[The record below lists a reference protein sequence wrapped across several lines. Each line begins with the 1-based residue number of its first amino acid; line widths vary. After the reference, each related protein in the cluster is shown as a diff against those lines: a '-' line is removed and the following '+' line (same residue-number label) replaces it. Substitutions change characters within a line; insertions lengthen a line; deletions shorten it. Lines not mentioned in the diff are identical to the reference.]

1 MYNTE
6 NLKGILPAVVTPV
19 DENEIFAP
27 AAYEALLEKIY
38 TAGVDGIYVCG
49 QTGEGPLQTVNQR
62 KKVAEASV
70 ACSPKGKQVIVHVG
84 SHRTEDAV
92 DLARHA
98 SRIGATAVSAL
109 PPGGVYPFAEILA
122 YYREIARACTV
133 PFLVYYFPDTCPA
146 IKTAE
151 QILDLCAIPGVVGL
165 KFTDFDLYRMRILKQ
180 HDVVLYNGRD
190 EILVAGL
197 LMGADGGIGTFY
209 NVLPDLFVDLF
220 KRTQQNDWT
229 GARAVQ
235 DRINKIIEIT
245 LRFPA
250 LPAVKQTLRWM
261 GIACGECIRPRQRL
275 TEEQARDLKIQ
286 LTGAGLDLGKE

>member
-1 MYNTE
+1 MYNTDG
-6 NLKGILPAVVTPV
+6 LKGILPAVVTPV

-27 AAYEALLEKIY
+27 AAYEQLLEKIY

-49 QTGEGPLQTVNQR
+49 QTGEGPLQTVEQR

-70 ACSPKGKQVIVHVG
+70 SGSPKGKQVIVHVG

-92 DLARHA
+92 ELARHA

-109 PPGGVYPFAEILA
+109 PPGGVYPYSEIHA
-122 YYREIARACTV
+122 YYREIAAACTV

-146 IKTAE
+146 IKNAE
-151 QILDLCAIPGVVGL
+151 QILELCAIPGVVGL
-165 KFTDFDLYRMRILKQ
+165 KFTDFDLYKMRILKQ
-180 HDVVLYNGRD
+180 HGVTLYNGRD

-209 NVLPDLFVDLF
+209 NVMPELFVEVF
-220 KRTQQNDWT
+220 ARAQRNDWT
-229 GARAVQ
+229 GAREVQ

-250 LPAVKQTLRWM
+250 LSAVKQTLRWM
-261 GIACGECIRPRQRL
+261 GIPCGECIRPRQRL
-275 TEEQARDLKIQ
+275 TAEQAKELRVQ
-286 LTGAGLDLGKE
+286 LTAAGLDLGA

>member
-1 MYNTE
+1 MSNTTA
-6 NLKGILPAVVTPV
+6 LKGILPAVVTPV

-49 QTGEGPLQTVNQR
+49 QTGEGPMQTVEQR

-70 ACSPKGKQVIVHVG
+70 SGSPKGKQVIIHVG

-92 DLARHA
+92 ELARHA

-109 PPGGVYPFAEILA
+109 PPGTVYPYSEIHA
-122 YYREIARACTV
+122 YYREVAAACTV

-151 QILDLCAIPGVVGL
+151 QILELCAIPGVVGL

-180 HDVVLYNGRD
+180 HGVTLYNGRD

-209 NVLPDLFVDLF
+209 NVMPELFVEVF
-220 KRTQQNDWT
+220 ARAQKNDWI

-235 DRINKIIEIT
+235 DRINKVIEIT

-250 LPAVKQTLRWM
+250 LSAVKQTLRWM

-275 TEEQARDLKIQ
+275 TAEQAKDLRTH
-286 LTGAGLDLGKE
+286 LTAAGLDLGA